1 MEVDAMSDK
10 DPVMVELDRY
20 LTTLDEDYEC
30 PFDAKMR
37 RDEYLADSY
46 DYEYDD
52 LNFEDS

>member
-1 MEVDAMSDK
+1 MSDK